1 MIDVLREKCGVYT
14 TSAEKEVVRTIKE
27 KECYVCLDY
36 EEELKKFDER
46 PNEILTNFELPDG
59 NIIQLGTERFRGPE
73 CLFNP
78 MQVGIEAD
86 SLSTMLYS
94 STFKSDI
101 DIRKCLCSNIVLSG
115 GTTTTKGLPER
126 LKKEMTNLVP
136 LNAPIKIIADK
147 NRKFIVW
154 QGGSLLASMEVFNDG
169 WISRDEYEENG

>member
-78 MQVGIEAD
+78 MQVELKLIVYRQCFT
-86 SLSTMLYS
+86 LRYS
-94 STFKSDI
+94 KVILTLGSVCVVILFLVEELPLPKDF
-101 DIRKCLCSNIVLSG
+101 L
-115 GTTTTKGLPER
+115 KG
-126 LKKEMTNLVP
+126 
-136 LNAPIKIIADK
+136 
-147 NRKFIVW
+147 
-154 QGGSLLASMEVFNDG
+154 
-169 WISRDEYEENG
+169 